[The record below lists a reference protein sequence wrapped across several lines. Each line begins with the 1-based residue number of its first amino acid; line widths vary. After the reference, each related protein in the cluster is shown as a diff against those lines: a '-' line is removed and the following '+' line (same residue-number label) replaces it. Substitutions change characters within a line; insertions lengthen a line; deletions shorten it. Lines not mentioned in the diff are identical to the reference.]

1 MSYWEIYDGCG
12 SKKKTLLEA
21 VMLGK
26 PNNLY
31 KSMLNVNLY
40 CIGLFM
46 EVYTNI
52 IQIIVVHNFY
62 FEILYFIEIPKI
74 KKKIY

>member
-12 SKKKTLLEA
+12 SKEKTVLAA

-31 KSMLNVNLY
+31 KSMLNVNQS

-52 IQIIVVHNFY
+52 IQIIV
-62 FEILYFIEIPKI
+62 
-74 KKKIY
+74 